1 MSLQR
6 MLCSWCGVGALG
18 IRLVFLRYGG
28 IRLCGLSLGCRSDE
42 SYEPEGQTAGGVELS
57 DIKRNASGS
66 SLAEKY

>member
-1 MSLQR
+1 
-6 MLCSWCGVGALG
+6 
-18 IRLVFLRYGG
+18 
-28 IRLCGLSLGCRSDE
+28 LCGLSLGCRSDE